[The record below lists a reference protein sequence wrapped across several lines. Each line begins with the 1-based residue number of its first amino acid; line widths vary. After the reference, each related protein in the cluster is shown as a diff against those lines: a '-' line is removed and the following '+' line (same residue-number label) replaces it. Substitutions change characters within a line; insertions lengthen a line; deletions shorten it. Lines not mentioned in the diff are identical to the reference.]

1 MLTQAYQV
9 RSSVSKDQ
17 KFTALLMYVFLLYN
31 ARQQVYQSFK
41 FIYLVMSPASFFFF
55 PANPSQILCVFQE
68 NCTKQKVPLLQE
80 LSVLKPVVWHLQEV
94 LFFGI
99 VKKPKFEFFCL
110 ILMLAT
116 LGLTE

>member
-9 RSSVSKDQ
+9 RSSVSQDQ

-94 LFFGI
+94 LFLALY
-99 VKKPKFEFFCL
+99 KPKFEFFCL

>member
-1 MLTQAYQV
+1 MLYTQAYQV
-9 RSSVSKDQ
+9 RSSVSQDQ
-17 KFTALLMYVFLLYN
+17 KFTALLMYVFLLYKF

-99 VKKPKFEFFCL
+99 VRTK
-110 ILMLAT
+110 I
-116 LGLTE
+116 